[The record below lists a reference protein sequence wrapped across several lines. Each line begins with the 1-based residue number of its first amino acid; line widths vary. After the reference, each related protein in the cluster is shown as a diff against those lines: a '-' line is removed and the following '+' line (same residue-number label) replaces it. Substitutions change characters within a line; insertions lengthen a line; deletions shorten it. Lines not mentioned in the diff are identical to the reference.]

1 LYPLHVFVLL
11 LWVPYIALKGY
22 RYHVQGFTGGDDPFA
37 LNDLRSFVTT
47 LFLLNGVGLQDRQSW
62 NFPSWTISVE
72 LFTYFVFF
80 ALVVTAG
87 RRYRPVHALLTSVV
101 AYVILFVLGKDTL
114 LKSVDF
120 GFFRCAGGFFLGVF
134 VHSLS
139 ASARGVSVGPRLGS
153 LLELLVIGAAVEAVI
168 LSEGSK
174 VFEMLAFVTFAVVI
188 LTFTLSTRG
197 VVSRFLCTRPMLL
210 VGTLSYSIYMVH
222 ALIYNVALNVWE
234 YVLKL
239 PVQPNVG
246 GGAGKSIVSAMS
258 PLINVLMILIIL
270 AVAYVTYTLIEKP
283 WRDRFRALSERLGE
297 MRVRGR
303 RPT

>member
-1 LYPLHVFVLL
+1 
-11 LWVPYIALKGY
+11 
-22 RYHVQGFTGGDDPFA
+22 
-37 LNDLRSFVTT
+37 
-47 LFLLNGVGLQDRQSW
+47 
-62 NFPSWTISVE
+62 
-72 LFTYFVFF
+72 
-80 ALVVTAG
+80 
-87 RRYRPVHALLTSVV
+87 
-101 AYVILFVLGKDTL
+101 
-114 LKSVDF
+114 
-120 GFFRCAGGFFLGVF
+120 
-134 VHSLS
+134 
-139 ASARGVSVGPRLGS
+139 
-153 LLELLVIGAAVEAVI
+153 
-168 LSEGSK
+168 
-174 VFEMLAFVTFAVVI
+174 
-188 LTFTLSTRG
+188 
-197 VVSRFLCTRPMLL
+197 MLL